1 MNSMNWNYPT
11 TVWFGENRSKEIQ
24 NACDHLKI
32 NNPLIVTDPG
42 LLQTSIIE
50 QINSDL
56 NQKTNIY
63 SEVQG
68 NPTGSKVINGVKILN
83 EGNHDGVIAI
93 GGGSGMD
100 TGKGIAFMAHQ
111 TRPLWD
117 FEDIGDWWT
126 RADSN
131 VIKPIIAVPTTAGTG
146 SEVGRASVF
155 LLSLIH
161 I

>member
-56 NQKTNIY
+56 KQKTNIY

-68 NPTGSKVINGVKILN
+68 NPTGSNVMEGVKIFN

-111 TRPLWD
+111 KRPLWD
-117 FEDIGDWWT
+117 FEDIGD
-126 RADSN
+126 
-131 VIKPIIAVPTTAGTG
+131 
-146 SEVGRASVF
+146 
-155 LLSLIH
+155 
-161 I
+161 

>member
-32 NNPLIVTDPG
+32 INPLIVTDPG

-56 NQKTNIY
+56 KEKTNIY

-68 NPTGSKVINGVKILN
+68 NPTGSNVINGVKIFN
-83 EGNHDGVIAI
+83 EGKSLSLALIAI
-93 GGGSGMD
+93 AMC
-100 TGKGIAFMAHQ
+100 
-111 TRPLWD
+111 
-117 FEDIGDWWT
+117 
-126 RADSN
+126 
-131 VIKPIIAVPTTAGTG
+131 IAVGKT
-146 SEVGRASVF
+146 
-155 LLSLIH
+155 SLVD
-161 I
+161 

>member
-32 NNPLIVTDPG
+32 INPLIVTDPG

-56 NQKTNIY
+56 KQKTNIY

-68 NPTGSKVINGVKILN
+68 NPTGSNVINGVKIFN

-117 FEDIGDWWT
+117 
-126 RADSN
+126 
-131 VIKPIIAVPTTAGTG
+131 
-146 SEVGRASVF
+146 
-155 LLSLIH
+155 LSLIH